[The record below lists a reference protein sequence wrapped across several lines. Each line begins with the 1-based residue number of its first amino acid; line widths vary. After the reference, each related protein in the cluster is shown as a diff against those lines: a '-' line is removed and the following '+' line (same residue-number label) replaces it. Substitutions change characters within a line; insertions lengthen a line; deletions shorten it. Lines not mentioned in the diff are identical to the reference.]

1 MSRKYYATKKVKY
14 NNLTFDS
21 GLEVYFYKLLEKEN
35 LLADLKMQEPFELQ
49 PSFKWQNKTI
59 RKMEYVTDFYLTGKK
74 IVIETKGLLEEKAK
88 IKHKLFKFK
97 FPDHNFFMPR
107 NQEQCREVVEQIKK
121 IYGDNG
127 NQLLREE
134 GDIQQQ
140 SVSDKPRARRKPKV
154 VPDVS
159 GGNNTKGGPK
169 PKSGKRK
176 PTTPVCR
183 RSK

>member
-1 MSRKYYATKKVKY
+1 MRKYYSTKKVKY

-21 GLEVYFYKLLEKEN
+21 GLELYFYKLLEKEN
-35 LLADLKMQEPFELQ
+35 LLATLKMQEPFELQ
-49 PSFKWQNKTI
+49 PTFKWQNKTI
-59 RKMEYVTDFYLTGKK
+59 RKMEYVSDFYLADKK

-107 NQEQCREVVEQIKK
+107 NQVQCREVIEEIKK
-121 IYGDNG
+121 LYG

-134 GDIQQQ
+134 GDSQQQ
-140 SVSDKPRARRKPKV
+140 SILDKPRARRKPKV

-159 GGNNTKGGPK
+159 GGNNTKNPSI
-169 PKSGKRK
+169 PKSRKRK
-176 PTTPVCR
+176 PPTSVL
-183 RSK
+183 